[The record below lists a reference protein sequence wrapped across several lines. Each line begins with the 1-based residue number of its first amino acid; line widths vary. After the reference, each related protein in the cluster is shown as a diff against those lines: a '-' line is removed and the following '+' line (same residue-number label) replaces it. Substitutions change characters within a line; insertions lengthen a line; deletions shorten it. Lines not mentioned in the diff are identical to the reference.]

1 MNRIALALASLIVL
15 LLPRAAP
22 AWNSVGHLAV
32 AKLAYDQLADGE
44 KLKLY
49 QLLKTHPHFDRFLA
63 AGRPAG
69 VEEAEWVILRSAVWP
84 DWVRPRDKDPRG
96 PGVTRHHRAEDHY
109 VNVPLIDPKDAD
121 AFAGKTLISP
131 DTMNILAALKQ
142 RCNELRAR
150 NVADDDKAV
159 AICWIFHLI
168 GDIHQPLHNVSYFA
182 NTPAFRDGD
191 LGGNKF
197 GVKANGKGVK
207 LHAFWDDVLGED
219 PRYADDSPDRQA
231 RIYQQAVA
239 LATALRGQELGEAD
253 RARLEKNR
261 TFQSWSDESFEL
273 AKSVGYQKGDGT
285 GLLEG
290 VEVKFN
296 QPVPDAAPE
305 LGEKYLQRARAAA
318 EVQVTLAGRRLADRL
333 RTVLGK

>member
-1 MNRIALALASLIVL
+1 MYRTVALAGLLVL
-15 LLPRAAP
+15 LVPRAAP

-32 AKLAYDQLADGE
+32 AKLAYDHLGDGE

-49 QLLKTHPHFDRFLA
+49 QLLKSHPHFDQFLA

-84 DWVRPRDKDPRG
+84 DWVRPRDKDARG
-96 PGVTRHHRAEDHY
+96 PGVTRYHRAEDHY
-109 VNVPLIDPKDAD
+109 VNVPLIEPKDAD
-121 AFAGKTLISP
+121 AFAGKTLVSP

-142 RCNELRAR
+142 RCNEVRAR
-150 NVADDDKAV
+150 NVTDEDKAV
-159 AICWIFHLI
+159 AICWISHLV
-168 GDIHQPLHNVSYFA
+168 GDVHQPLHSVSYFA

-197 GVKANGKGVK
+197 GVKVNGRGVK

-219 PRYADDSPDRQA
+219 PRYTDDSPDRQA
-231 RIYQQAVA
+231 RIYQQAVT
-239 LATALRGQELGEAD
+239 LATALRGRELGEGD
-253 RARLEKNR
+253 RTRLEKNR

-273 AKSVGYQKGDGT
+273 ARSVGYQKGDGT

-305 LGEKYLQRARAAA
+305 LGEKYMRRARAAA
-318 EVQVTLAGRRLADRL
+318 EVQVILAGRRLADRL
-333 RTVLGK
+333 RMVLGK